1 MSKVHEA
8 VLKARKEQT
17 LPRRVP
23 LMLPLVEESTPIVSA
38 QWPTPL
44 KSTNGHG
51 SNVAKAAVLTKVNG
65 TNGHAPI
72 DGANGHTSKAV
83 NHRLLKR
90 DLDFAPSAPRKDL
103 WKMVR
108 GRFGTPDEH
117 LVSLLTP
124 SSFES
129 EQYRKL
135 RYSVEQLKQKKGVS
149 IIAVSSPAPG
159 DGKTMTALNLAGS
172 LSAGTNNR
180 VLVVEGDLR
189 KPSIAKYLK
198 MGFTSP
204 GLAEFVSQSD
214 RYGLIQIHPRYNL
227 AVFPAGNSLRTPYEA
242 LKSARLGH
250 FLEDVRSHFDYII
263 VDAPPLVPLSDC
275 RLIQEHVNGI
285 LVVVRAGR
293 DPRDLVDEAV
303 KSLDPKKVLGIVFN
317 GDQCSSRYYK
327 SYKNGP
333 AESRPTKRS
342 HLCAASL

>member
-17 LPRRVP
+17 LPHRVP

-38 QWPTPL
+38 QWTTPL

-72 DGANGHTSKAV
+72 NGANGHTSKAV

-275 RLIQEHVNGI
+275 RLIQEHVDGI

-303 KSLDPKKVLGIVFN
+303 QSLDPKKVLGIVFN